1 MARPRFQHLQ
11 LDDRRLIYR
20 LSSAGLRRRLIKI
33 AVLVEDLKTRVKLH
47 LPRSTPDQT
56 IFGLVLSR
64 MPKLVV

>member
-1 MARPRFQHLQ
+1 MWSLRKLMPRRSWWRGAQF
-11 LDDRRLIYR
+11 DT
-20 LSSAGLRRRLIKI
+20 LRRRLIKI